1 MKAEVNMRSIS
12 LSIALIVL
20 ILLSSACSALPQ
32 EQEQAQDIDEQQTQV
47 PALTTLPS
55 SERVLTSN
63 APTITPSE
71 THSNQPGQPPVQQKN
86 PATELNPPTETKTDK
101 KEPRNDTYSMER
113 TLSEGAQRNTIAFSA
128 LAFLTG
134 NFCADSFLPP
144 GKVADFFGFQYLRD
158 NTPDGMGHNTDFVTK
173 SANGVLSILTDTQKT
188 KMIAL
193 AKNQAS
199 LVNEY
204 AYMRFPLI
212 QAFRRQME
220 GGIPPGSDGLSKEAV
235 MAYSA
240 ELYKI
245 DATISMQRAQLFGDI
260 IRSLDE
266 TQKTY
271 LDNMVQGGFQSWADL
286 QDQIDK
292 RSLSHDE
299 HVLVMT
305 YASEMFGWYAGSVE
319 ADVYF
324 CPERQGDYFGGFYIK
339 DAPAIG
345 NANYTIDESIT
356 GNSGENFLK
365 ALTATQA
372 KIITDLVDIQREG
385 LNEIVEKRQAIA
397 TKLRQYLQGPSISEE
412 AVIVLG
418 ARYGELDGEIS
429 YYYATHFAEVAKTL
443 TAEQKAELIKLRN
456 LEGFSCTGAFLY
468 SEKINMPDIIDTDFL
483 FGIGSQ

>member
-1 MKAEVNMRSIS
+1 MKKGS
-12 LSIALIVL
+12 LLGGLI
-20 ILLSSACSALPQ
+20 ILVTLFSACSTLPQ
-32 EQEQAQDIDEQQTQV
+32 DEGQIQNTTSQQTV
-47 PALTTLPS
+47 IPASNTSPSYELDSPSDATKNTLQG
-55 SERVLTSN
+55 SE
-63 APTITPSE
+63 
-71 THSNQPGQPPVQQKN
+71 SNQPKQPSAQQTNPTTESNPPPVSKPDKN
-86 PATELNPPTETKTDK
+86 
-101 KEPRNDTYSMER
+101 EPRNDSYTMER
-113 TLSEGAQRNTIAFSA
+113 TLSDGAQRNTISFSA

-134 NFCADSFLPP
+134 NLCTDSFLPP

-158 NTPDGMGHNTDFVTK
+158 NTPDGMGHNTDFLTK
-173 SANGVLSILTDTQKT
+173 CANDLLSILTDNQKAQ
-188 KMIAL
+188 MITL

-204 AYMRFPLI
+204 AYMRFPLMK
-212 QAFRRQME
+212 AFRRQLE
-220 GGIPPGSDGLSKEAV
+220 GDIPAGSSGLSKEAV

-240 ELYKI
+240 ELYKM
-245 DATISMQRAQLFGDI
+245 DTTISVQRAELFGDI

-266 TQKTY
+266 TQKAH
-271 LDNMVQGGFQSWADL
+271 LDSMVQGGFQSWADL
-286 QDQIDK
+286 PDQINK

-397 TKLRQYLQGPSISEE
+397 TELRQYLQGPSISEE